1 MGDARDLRILAKAE
15 PAVAPDFEPPRRA
28 RGRSTERGLPR
39 SASCRACLAGEPHN
53 RADERPSAA
62 SSTSAKFLRNCS
74 PGGSIAVRLRRFISV
89 GACASLALV
98 WLAGCATVPPSAP
111 DQICRV
117 FEENDDWLDDA
128 QEAAERWGIE
138 VPILMAFMRHESS
151 FRDDA
156 KPPRTKLLWF
166 IPWKRPS
173 SAYGYAQATDEA
185 WDEYRRSTGNRWA
198 DRDDFDDAADFIG
211 WFSDASHRELDIPKD
226 DPYRLYLAYH
236 VGRGG
241 YRRGTYSGNARL
253 LETAK
258 RVRAKAEQYARD
270 LRRCS

>member
-1 MGDARDLRILAKAE
+1 VG
-15 PAVAPDFEPPRRA
+15 
-28 RGRSTERGLPR
+28 
-39 SASCRACLAGEPHN
+39 
-53 RADERPSAA
+53 
-62 SSTSAKFLRNCS
+62 
-74 PGGSIAVRLRRFISV
+74 LRRFISV
-89 GACASLALV
+89 GACASLVLV

-128 QEAAERWGIE
+128 QEAEERWGIE

-236 VGRGG
+236 AGRGG

-258 RVRAKAEQYARD
+258 RVREKAERYARD
-270 LRRCS
+270 LQRCS